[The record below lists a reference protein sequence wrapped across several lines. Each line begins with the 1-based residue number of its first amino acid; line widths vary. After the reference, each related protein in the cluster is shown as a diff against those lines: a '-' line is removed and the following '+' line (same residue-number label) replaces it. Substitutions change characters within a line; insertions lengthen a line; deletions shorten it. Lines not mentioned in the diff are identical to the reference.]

1 MKIKQTLIALA
12 LTAGLSTVLFPAV
25 SYAAEC
31 GGVQTSIISCAQK
44 GICQDGSDP
53 YGKNSKDPSKDNG
66 GKCEDGS
73 EPAKDSQA
81 IEASG
86 VWGILL
92 LVINIM
98 TVGVGILAVAG
109 IVYGS
114 ILYTSAGG
122 SPDQVKKARTV
133 IVNVVIGILAYLLMF
148 SVLNF
153 IIPGGVFA

>member
-1 MKIKQTLIALA
+1 MNIKQTLIRFFAL
-12 LTAGLSTVLFPAV
+12 LGIV
-25 SYAAEC
+25 SFVVATPLYAADPACVPSDETTCC
-31 GGVQTSIISCAQK
+31 GGIETSIIGCAQT
-44 GICQDGSDP
+44 
-53 YGKNSKDPSKDNG
+53 G
-66 GKCEDGS
+66 GKEID
-73 EPAKDSQA
+73 DT
-81 IEASG
+81 G

-133 IVNVVIGILAYLLMF
+133 IVNVVVGILAYLLMF